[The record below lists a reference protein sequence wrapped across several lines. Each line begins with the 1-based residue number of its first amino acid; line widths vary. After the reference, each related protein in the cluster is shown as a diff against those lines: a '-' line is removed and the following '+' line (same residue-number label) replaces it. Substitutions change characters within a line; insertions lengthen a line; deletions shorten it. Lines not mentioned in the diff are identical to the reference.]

1 MDINFTKDLLGLLP
15 VATIAILMVTFFIK
29 RKKKGKAITTETKA
43 PIRTVITESTIPSR
57 IVLEY
62 RHHRRVTPAPEQDAL
77 VEDLLQQGEIYEHEF
92 ENWDSPFIATPF
104 SKN

>member
-1 MDINFTKDLLGLLP
+1 MNTNLTKDLVGLLP
-15 VATIAILMVTFFIK
+15 IVTIAILMVIFLIK
-29 RKKKGKAITTETKA
+29 RKKKGPAITAEKKA
-43 PIRTVITESTIPSR
+43 PIRSVITENTIPSR

-62 RHHRRVTPAPEQDAL
+62 KHHRRVAPAPEQDAL
-77 VEDLLQQGEIYEHEF
+77 VDDLLQNGEIYEHEF